1 MKNYKRISKAF
12 CLSLAV
18 ASFMGVS
25 SSKAGVVTIAN
36 NSQVAIKVNIVPG
49 TEGLPYCWKCFSSK
63 LQPHGKQIAEIIVP
77 VDAFKGTEYFS
88 VVDTED
94 GFLGNGGC
102 YGLSILKNYEVLFSD
117 TTLGTRC
124 QSREI

>member
-1 MKNYKRISKAF
+1 MKNYKRISKAL
-12 CLSLAV
+12 CLLLAV
-18 ASFMGVS
+18 ASFASGTPA
-25 SSKAGVVTIAN
+25 KAGMVRVIN
-36 NSQVAIKVNIVPG
+36 NSDVAIKANIVPE

-63 LQPHGKQIAEIIVP
+63 LQPNGKQIAEIIVP